1 MMELQVHTVKAFTKG
16 KKGGNPAG
24 VVLNADTLS
33 EGCMQKVAREVGFS
47 ETAFIQPSEKADF
60 LVRFF
65 TPTDEVPICGHATL
79 AAFHV
84 MLSENMIQPG
94 MYTQETK
101 AGILEVEVKEDG
113 SVFLA
118 QNLPQFEAEL
128 NREQIARSLN
138 IDIEDLNPDM
148 PVQIVSTGLPDVM
161 VPVRSLGVLE
171 AINPNFDQISDI
183 SKQYEAVGYHVF
195 YAGADMEPA
204 AYCRNFAPLYGILE
218 ESATGSSTGA
228 LSCYL
233 YRYGK
238 VKAHQAQELQ
248 FEQGHTMGA
257 ASELRAYLLV
267 NVQGEITKI
276 SVGGSCSSTKLQI
289 VHL

>member
-1 MMELQVHTVKAFTKG
+1 MMEIQVYTLNAFTKDHN
-16 KKGGNPAG
+16 GGNPAG
-24 VVLNADTLS
+24 VVLGADGLS
-33 EGCMQKVAREVGFS
+33 ADHMQRIAKEVGFS
-47 ETAFIQPSEKADF
+47 ETAFIQLSEKADF

-79 AAFHV
+79 AAFYV
-84 MLSENMIQPG
+84 MLSKNMIHPG
-94 MYTQETK
+94 MYTEETK

-113 SVFLA
+113 SVFLT

-128 NREQIARSLN
+128 DREQIARSLN
-138 IDIEDLNPDM
+138 IHVENLAPEI
-148 PVQIVSTGLPDVM
+148 PVQIVSTGLRDVM
-161 VPVRSLGVLE
+161 VPIQSLDVLQ
-171 AINPNFDQISDI
+171 AINPNFDEIAAI

-195 YAGADMEPA
+195 YAGDDTEPI

-233 YRYGK
+233 YVHGK
-238 VKAHQAQELQ
+238 VKAYEAQELR
-248 FEQGHTMGA
+248 FEQGNVMGA
-257 ASELRAYLLV
+257 ASELKAHLMINRR
-267 NVQGEITKI
+267 GDITKI
-276 SVGGSCSSTKLQI
+276 SVGGLCSTIDVQI

>member
-1 MMELQVHTVKAFTKG
+1 MDIQIYTLNAFTKNNQ
-16 KKGGNPAG
+16 GGNPAG
-24 VVLNADTLS
+24 VVLGADGLS
-33 EGCMQKVAREVGFS
+33 ADRMQRIAKEVGFS
-47 ETAFIQPSEKADF
+47 ETAFIQSSEKADF

-65 TPTDEVPICGHATL
+65 TPADEVPICGHATL
-79 AAFHV
+79 AAFYV

-118 QNLPQFEAEL
+118 QNLPQFETEL

-138 IDIEDLNPDM
+138 IRTEDLDSDL
-148 PVQIVSTGLPDVM
+148 PVQIVSTGLRDVM
-161 VPVRSLGVLE
+161 VPVRSLGVLK
-171 AINPNFDQISDI
+171 AINPNFDQILDI

-195 YAGADMEPA
+195 YTGTDNEPL

-238 VKAHQAQELQ
+238 IKAYQASDLH

-257 ASELRAYLLV
+257 VSELKADLV
-267 NVQGEITKI
+267 VNSQGDITKI
-276 SVGGSCSSTKLQI
+276 SVGGLCSTIRIQI

>member
-1 MMELQVHTVKAFTKG
+1 MDIQVYTLNAFTK
-16 KKGGNPAG
+16 KEKGGNPAG
-24 VVLNADTLS
+24 VVLNEKGLSPAD
-33 EGCMQKVAREVGFS
+33 MQRIAKEVGFS
-47 ETAFIQPSEKADF
+47 ETAFIQSSQKADF

-84 MLSENMIQPG
+84 MLSQNMICPG

-113 SVFLA
+113 SVFLT
-118 QNLPQFEAEL
+118 QNLPQFGDRI
-128 NREQIARSLN
+128 NRERIARSLN
-138 IDIEDLNPDM
+138 IHAEDLDPDL
-148 PVQIVSTGLPDVM
+148 PVQIVSTGLRDVM
-161 VPVRSLGVLE
+161 VPVRSLSVLQ
-171 AINPNFDQISDI
+171 AINPNFDQISNI
-183 SKQYEAVGYHVF
+183 SEQYEAVGYHVF
-195 YAGADMEPA
+195 YAGTGMEPV

-233 YRYGK
+233 YQHGK
-238 VKAHQAQELQ
+238 GKARQAQEQLR

-257 ASELRAYLLV
+257 ASELKAHLIV
-267 NVQGEITKI
+267 DGKGDITKI
-276 SVGGSCSSTKLQI
+276 SVGGFCSAIGLKI

>member
-1 MMELQVHTVKAFTKG
+1 MDIQVYTLNAFTKG
-16 KKGGNPAG
+16 NEGGNLAG
-24 VVLNADTLS
+24 VVLDADGL
-33 EGCMQKVAREVGFS
+33 GMDHMQRIAKEVGFS
-47 ETAFIQPSEKADF
+47 ETAFIQPSKKADF

-84 MLSENMIQPG
+84 MLSENMIEPG

-118 QNLPQFEAEL
+118 QNLPKFEAEL
-128 NREQIARSLN
+128 NREQIACSLN
-138 IDIEDLNPDM
+138 IDIVDLNPDM

-161 VPVRSLGVLE
+161 VPVRSLDVLE

-195 YAGADMEPA
+195 YAGTDIDPI

-257 ASELRAYLLV
+257 ASELKAYLLV
-267 NVQGEITKI
+267 NEHREITKI
-276 SVGGSCSSTKLQI
+276 SVGGSCSVIESRI
-289 VHL
+289 VYL